1 METKTFDKLYDEL
14 QYLNVDD
21 TEEKYPEVVAEE
33 IREAIRESGWECLD
47 EYEEPDEEEG
57 CEESHVADLDF
68 LCSNGDFERITN
80 HDVDWTTFTI
90 SFYGKWGEDG
100 VFMVTY

>member
-1 METKTFDKLYDEL
+1 MEKKSFDVLINELEYVSIEGTTEKSPDE
-14 QYLNVDD
+14 
-21 TEEKYPEVVAEE
+21 VAEE